1 MPYSNAHYLM
11 TQLRKKL
18 AAPKQRQHGK
28 NLSHADRKVAALTHA
43 VNRNAIWTDLQDFW
57 NKEDETIREL
67 SKKYNKNERWM
78 RQQVCRTEGYG
89 CHCKISKYRA
99 WLHVQALKV
108 NADLEPG
115 EKQHLMD
122 LQQLAKDT
130 SSYKDILESEMD
142 QMIHCL
148 EEKCLTASMAITVC
162 TEPSQ
167 SNQPIAYH
175 DDVSRDFIELLFGI
189 DMDEFALK
197 FEAYSLFRIQGVAKN
212 DNQRKTM
219 TKRIVCAMVRRGL
232 RAITADNTLE
242 MESKRYET
250 KIVNTHQVELV
261 GWPMKQFSPHVLGVC
276 DLEVCMAA
284 LKGPESTCYW
294 RKLTESELEAHQ
306 ELIASRKASGEIVS
320 KPRKRRSDAGKK
332 RGKRVRDDD
341 SDKENEGA
349 YSRRLKRSKDMRS
362 ASIIDSDIE
371 SD

>member
-1 MPYSNAHYLM
+1 MERKGIRSRPTAHVRDVRM
-11 TQLRKKL
+11 TAEHVATEL
-18 AAPKQRQHGK
+18 K
-28 NLSHADRKVAALTHA
+28 NLQTR
-43 VNRNAIWTDLQDFW
+43 
-57 NKEDETIREL
+57 
-67 SKKYNKNERWM
+67 
-78 RQQVCRTEGYG
+78 
-89 CHCKISKYRA
+89 
-99 WLHVQALKV
+99 
-108 NADLEPG
+108 
-115 EKQHLMD
+115 
-122 LQQLAKDT
+122 
-130 SSYKDILESEMD
+130 
-142 QMIHCL
+142 
-148 EEKCLTASMAITVC
+148 CLTTSMAITVC

-175 DDVSRDFIELLFGI
+175 DDVSRDLIELLLGI

-197 FEAYSLFRIQGVAKN
+197 FEAYSLFRIQG
-212 DNQRKTM
+212 
-219 TKRIVCAMVRRGL
+219 
-232 RAITADNTLE
+232 AITADNTLE
-242 MESKRYET
+242 MEWKRYET

-261 GWPMKQFSPHVLGVC
+261 GWPMKQFDPHVLGVC

-284 LKGPESTCYW
+284 LKGLEPTCYW

-306 ELIASRKASGEIVS
+306 ELIASRKASEEIVS